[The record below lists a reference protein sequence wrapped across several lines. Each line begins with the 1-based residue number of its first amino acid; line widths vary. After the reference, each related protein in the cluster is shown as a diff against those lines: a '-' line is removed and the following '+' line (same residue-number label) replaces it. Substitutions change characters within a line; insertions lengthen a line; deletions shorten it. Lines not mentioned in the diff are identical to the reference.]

1 MRDLNDLAFFA
12 AVVRHGGFAAAARA
26 LRLPK
31 SSLSR
36 RVARLEEELGVRL
49 IERSTRRFSVTTVG
63 SDFYRRCQALLEE
76 AAAAE
81 NEVTRASGEPRGLVR
96 VSCPLNLA
104 QALANI
110 IPGFLHRHPKV
121 RVQLLVSNR
130 RIDLIEERV
139 DIAIRARARL
149 DDDAALTM
157 RALRRSRAWLVA
169 SPELLPQTAT
179 LQSPQAL
186 RLLPTLGASEQLGSE
201 IWRLVGPDD
210 REEIVEH
217 EPRLA
222 SGDFAVVLEAAVAG
236 LGVALMPE
244 ETCGAAIH
252 AGRLVRVLPD
262 WHAGEVLIHLVF
274 TSRRGM
280 LPAVRAFVDA
290 IAEGLPEMCRLA
302 RERMAPAMA
311 DRLTAAPIRET
322 GPVATGVSK

>member
-1 MRDLNDLAFFA
+1 MRDLNDLSFFT

-49 IERSTRRFSVTTVG
+49 IERSTRRFSVTAVG

-76 AAAAE
+76 AEAAE
-81 NEVTRASGEPRGLVR
+81 DEVTRASGEPRGLIR

-104 QALANI
+104 QPFAAILSD
-110 IPGFLHRHPKV
+110 FLRRHPKV
-121 RVQLLVSNR
+121 RVQLVVSNR
-130 RIDLIEERV
+130 RVDLIEERI
-139 DIAIRARARL
+139 DIAIRARTKL

-157 RALRRSRAWLVA
+157 RMLRRSRAWLVA
-169 SPELLPQTAT
+169 SPELAQRIV
-179 LQSPQAL
+179 LQSPQDL
-186 RLLPTLGASEQLGSE
+186 RLLPTLGLGEQLGAE
-201 IWRLVGPDD
+201 IWRLIGPDG

-222 SGDFAVVLEAAVAG
+222 SGDFAVVLQAAIDG

-244 ETCGAAIH
+244 ESCGAAIH
-252 AGRLVRVLPD
+252 AGRLVHVLPD
-262 WHAGEVLIHLVF
+262 WHAGEVMIHLVF

-311 DRLTAAPIRET
+311 DRLTAASLP
-322 GPVATGVSK
+322 

>member
-49 IERSTRRFSVTTVG
+49 IERSTRRFSVTAVG

-76 AAAAE
+76 AATAE
-81 NEVTRASGEPRGLVR
+81 DEVTRASGEPRGLVR
-96 VSCPLNLA
+96 VSCPINLA
-104 QALANI
+104 QPLAANV
-110 IPGFLHRHPKV
+110 IPGFLQRYPKV

-130 RIDLIEERV
+130 RVDLIEERV
-139 DIAIRARARL
+139 DVAIRARPRL

-169 SPELLPQTAT
+169 SPELAPQTAT
-179 LQSPQAL
+179 LLSPQDL
-186 RLLPTLGASEQLGSE
+186 RRLPTLATSEQLGSE
-201 IWRLVGPDD
+201 IWRLVGPND
-210 REEIVEH
+210 REEILEH

-222 SGDFAVVLEAAVAG
+222 SGDHAVVLEAALAG
-236 LGVALMPE
+236 LGVALLPE
-244 ETCGAAIH
+244 ETCGAAVH

-311 DRLTAAPIRET
+311 DRLTAAAIRET
-322 GPVATGVSK
+322 DLLQQE

>member
-1 MRDLNDLAFFA
+1 MRDLNDLSYFA

-63 SDFYRRCQALLEE
+63 QDFYRRCQAL
-76 AAAAE
+76 
-81 NEVTRASGEPRGLVR
+81 RA
-96 VSCPLNLA
+96 SCPLSLA
-104 QALANI
+104 QPLAANI
-110 IPGFLHRHPKV
+110 IPGFLQRNPKV
-121 RVQLLVSNR
+121 RVQLVVSNR
-130 RIDLIEERV
+130 RVDLIEERIDV
-139 DIAIRARARL
+139 AIRARPKL

-169 SPELLPQTAT
+169 SPELAPRTAT
-179 LQSPQAL
+179 LQSPQDL
-186 RLLPTLGASEQLGSE
+186 RRLPSLGTSEQLGSE

-210 REEIVEH
+210 REEIFEH

-222 SGDFAVVLEAAVAG
+222 SGDHAVVLEAALAG
-236 LGVALMPE
+236 LGVALLPE
-244 ETCGAAIH
+244 ESCGAAVR

-262 WHAGEVLIHLVF
+262 WHAGEVLMHLVF

-290 IAEGLPEMCRLA
+290 IAEGLPEMCRIA
-302 RERMAPAMA
+302 RERMAPATA
-311 DRLTAAPIRET
+311 GSLTAAAIRET
-322 GPVATGVSK
+322 GLVATGVSK